1 MLDGELSFP
10 ECTQVMSEAS
20 LIKMGGAGI
29 LLGAYS
35 GLDQYLGCSL
45 LCFTIA

>member
-35 GLDQYLGCSL
+35 GLGCSL
-45 LCFTIA
+45 LRFTIA